1 MNMAVTIQ
9 TRNDFDPEGSFTN
22 PTGINLSNGR
32 STLARYLFK
41 LNGSYTLPYEIT
53 ASANLN
59 INDGGVRTLTIS
71 GPGSV
76 FAGFN
81 ANGSSTTYSPGG
93 NANAMAF
100 QPAGTTRFEKTSLLD
115 IGIAKTFSFN
125 GGRQRV
131 KVNLDGFNILNSS
144 PVLGY
149 SSNNIS
155 SAGTASNPIPPSQRI
170 STVLP
175 PRVFRVGTTFWF

>member
-1 MNMAVTIQ
+1 
-9 TRNDFDPEGSFTN
+9 
-22 PTGINLSNGR
+22 LSNGR

-170 STVLP
+170 NTVLP